1 MDSGSYLLFLMM
13 TIVVVFAPGPA
24 AITIASQGAGNGHT
38 KAISGV
44 FGVASANF
52 LYFMLSATGIS
63 SLILASANLF
73 SIIKWLGVGYLI
85 YLGSSAFFSKS
96 GAIKLNS
103 EDISKN
109 RNRTNLFL
117 QGLLV
122 ELSNPKALLY
132 FSALLPQFIDPQRD
146 IVTQIVIMSLTCF
159 TIDIISYSTYASL
172 GHFIARGSVKKWMVN
187 AINKTVGMA
196 LLFAG
201 FKMAFV
207 EAEQ

>member
-1 MDSGSYLLFLMM
+1 MDTASYLLFLMM
-13 TIVVVFAPGPA
+13 TMVVVFAPGPA
-24 AITIASQGAGNGHT
+24 AITIASQAAGNGGK

-44 FGVASANF
+44 FGVAVANF
-52 LYFMLSATGIS
+52 LYFMLSATGIT

-73 SIIKWLGVGYLI
+73 SLIKWLGVGYLI
-85 YLGSSAFFSKS
+85 YLGSSALFSQA

-103 EDISKN
+103 EGPGKN
-109 RNRTNLFL
+109 GTNLFF

-146 IVTQIVIMSLTCF
+146 ILTQIVIMSLTCF
-159 TIDIISYSTYASL
+159 TIDIISYSTYAYL
-172 GHFIARGSVKKWMVN
+172 GHIIARGSVKKWMINV
-187 AINKTVGMA
+187 INKTVGMA

-201 FKMAFV
+201 LKMAFV